1 MAFIR
6 DKFKPQPVDSKEMKG
21 VTMQILIG
29 EDEGAPNYIMR
40 RFRVE
45 AGGYSAHHS
54 HDYEHVVFI
63 ISGKGTLF
71 ASGEEFKLAEGTSL
85 LVEPNEIHQFKADR
99 GEVLEFLCT
108 IPRK

>member
-6 DKFKPQPVDSKEMKG
+6 GKFEPQPVESEEMKG
-21 VTMQILIG
+21 VSMQILIG
-29 EDEGAPNYIMR
+29 EEEGAPNYIMR

-63 ISGKGTLF
+63 LSGKGTLF
-71 ASGEEFKLAEGTSL
+71 ASDDKFRLAGGTSL
-85 LVEPNEIHQFKADR
+85 LVEPNEIHQFRADR
-99 GEVLEFLCT
+99 GEALEFLCT
-108 IPRK
+108 IPR